1 MDLAIQN
8 TTPNFDLKLKS
19 AVELFK
25 LSKLEKVLS
34 DMLEGMPNDTPLNY
48 VGELNKNDV
57 MH

>member
-8 TTPNFDLKLKS
+8 ATPNFDLKLKS
-19 AVELFK
+19 AVEIFK